1 MKYCTISLFNT
12 DFVFGLQSIISEII
26 FDAENDAI
34 LRICLSHLEK
44 IEIID
49 ENWWFCPFL

>member
-49 ENWWFCPFL
+49 EN

>member
-1 MKYCTISLFNT
+1 MKYCAISLFNT

-34 LRICLSHLEK
+34 LRIYLSHLKK

-49 ENWWFCPFL
+49 EN